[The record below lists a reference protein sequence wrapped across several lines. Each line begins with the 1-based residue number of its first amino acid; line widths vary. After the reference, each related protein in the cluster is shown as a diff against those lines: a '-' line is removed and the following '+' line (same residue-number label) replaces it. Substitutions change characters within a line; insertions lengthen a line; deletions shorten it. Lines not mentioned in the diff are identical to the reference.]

1 MNQVPT
7 DSVLKRHYAQRQQA
21 GGNAPGSGC
30 CGGLFGWFKKLF
42 CR

>member
-7 DSVLKRHYAQRQQA
+7 DSVLKRHHAQQQQA
-21 GGNAPGSGC
+21 GGNAPCGASGC
-30 CGGLFGWFKKLF
+30 GLFNWLKKLF

>member
-7 DSVLKRHYAQRQQA
+7 DSVLKRHYAQHQQA
-21 GGNAPGSGC
+21 GGNAPGTAG
-30 CGGLFGWFKKLF
+30 GGLFGWLKKLF

>member
-7 DSVLKRHYAQRQQA
+7 DSVLKRHYAQQQQA
-21 GGNAPGSGC
+21 GGNAPGAASGC
-30 CGGLFGWFKKLF
+30 GLFGWLKKLF